1 MTCHSSPLRT
11 IVALVAFTLLGLGTL
26 QARDLP
32 VEGGRGGG
40 AFRAECPGGQYLRG
54 VSIRAGSWV
63 DAIAALC
70 APDIP
75 PDAFLG
81 KWKRGPRHGGSG
93 GSLVLRD
100 AVCPPDHYVTGLKF
114 GLTGGDSQY
123 IDWVAVQCLPIGRGG
138 SSLDV
143 CLQTGSGCPH
153 SGSWQSCPNLT
164 GQPEWATGI
173 HGRKGSFVDALG
185 LICGASP
192 AYLWAPKPAPTS
204 PPPPAPPPE
213 PQGFVG
219 VWDTTVVPGGERYT
233 IIFSEQGGQIVGALG
248 GVDPNMSGT
257 LAGTLEGNKLGF
269 TFTQP
274 TLGVTGQGNFWLQGD
289 SIDGRMS
296 KDTEPGTPFMWTG
309 TRRK

>member
-1 MTCHSSPLRT
+1 LIHVSSPLRT
-11 IVALVAFTLLGLGTL
+11 IAALFAFTLLGLGIL

-40 AFRAECPGGQYLRG
+40 SFRAECPGGQYLRG
-54 VSIRAGSWV
+54 VSVRAGSWI

-70 APDIP
+70 APVAP
-75 PDAFLG
+75 NGHLG
-81 KWKRGPRHGGSG
+81 KWKRGPRHGGTG
-93 GSLVLRD
+93 GSPLLRD
-100 AVCPPDHYVTGLKF
+100 AACPPDHYVTGLKF
-114 GLTGGDSQY
+114 GLTGGDNQY
-123 IDWVAVQCLPIGRGG
+123 VDWVAVQCLPIGRSG
-138 SSLDV
+138 SSFDV
-143 CLQTGSGCPH
+143 CLQTGGGCPH

-164 GQPEWATGI
+164 GQPEWANGI

-185 LICGASP
+185 LICATPPTPAPATPSP
-192 AYLWAPKPAPTS
+192 A
-204 PPPPAPPPE
+204 PPPAPAPQ

-248 GVDPNMSGT
+248 GVDPKMSGS
-257 LAGTLEGNKLGF
+257 LQGTLEGNKLGF

-274 TLGVTGQGNFWLQGD
+274 SLGVTGQGNFWLQGD
-289 SIDGRMS
+289 AIDGRMT
-296 KDTEPGTPFMWTG
+296 KNTEPGKPFMWTG